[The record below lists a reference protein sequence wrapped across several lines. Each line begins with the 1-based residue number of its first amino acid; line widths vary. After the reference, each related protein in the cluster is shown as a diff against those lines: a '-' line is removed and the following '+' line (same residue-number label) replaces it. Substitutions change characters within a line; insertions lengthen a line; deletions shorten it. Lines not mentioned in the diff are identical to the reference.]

1 MRVLGFVVLSAWA
14 IVGAATTQFFTE
26 FVVRRHSGSADE
38 LRKAVQAWLLVLNA
52 KALVSSTLVSVLTQ
66 PAT

>member
-14 IVGAATTQFFTE
+14 IVGAASTQFFTE

-38 LRKAVQAWLLVLNA
+38 LLVAVYAWLVA
-52 KALVSSTLVSVLTQ
+52 IQARTLVSDSRVTVLAQ
-66 PAT
+66 PAP